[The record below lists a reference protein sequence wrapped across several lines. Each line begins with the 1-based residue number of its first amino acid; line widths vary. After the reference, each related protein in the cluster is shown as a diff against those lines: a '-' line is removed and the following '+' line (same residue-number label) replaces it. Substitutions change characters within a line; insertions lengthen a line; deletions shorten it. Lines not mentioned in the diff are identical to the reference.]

1 MGAGEIAQGL
11 KLADD
16 LRLIPRA
23 FAEEESE
30 NYLYKLSSVP
40 RHALCGIPH
49 APMQQINIFNC
60 YF

>member
-23 FAEEESE
+23 YAEESE
-30 NYLYKLSSVP
+30 T
-40 RHALCGIPH
+40 
-49 APMQQINIFNC
+49 
-60 YF
+60 